1 MRRTAAP
8 KANSTAGEGTPMAGQ
23 LVYVMGPSGA
33 GKDSL
38 IAWLEDHL
46 PPHLPVHLA
55 RRTITRPIRHG
66 DEQHHSVSE
75 QAFALLHE
83 AQAFALDW
91 QANGLRYGVRHDE
104 LAPLHRGKWVLVNG
118 SRAYLPQATAK
129 FPHLRVVH
137 VTASLEVLRQR
148 LLARG
153 RETPEMVE
161 ARVRRAM
168 VFRAPPHAI
177 EVRNDGSLA
186 QAGAQLLQ
194 AFEKL
199 RRD

>member
-1 MRRTAAP
+1 MTGR
-8 KANSTAGEGTPMAGQ
+8 

-38 IAWLEDHL
+38 IAWLREHL
-46 PPHLPVHLA
+46 PPHLPLHLA
-55 RRTITRPIRHG
+55 RRTITRPARHG

-75 QAFALLHE
+75 QAFALLQE

-104 LAPLHRGKWVLVNG
+104 VEPLHRGAWVLVNG
-118 SRAYLPQATAK
+118 SRAYLPQALAR
-129 FPHLRVVH
+129 FPRVTVVH
-137 VTASLEVLRQR
+137 VTASIEVLRQR

-161 ARVRRAM
+161 ARLRRASS
-168 VFRAPPHAI
+168 FRAPPDAI
-177 EVRNDGSLA
+177 EVHNDGPLA
-186 QAGAQLLQ
+186 EAGARLLQ
-194 AFEKL
+194 AFEAL
-199 RRD
+199 ARS

>member
-1 MRRTAAP
+1 VVSGR
-8 KANSTAGEGTPMAGQ
+8 

-38 IAWLEDHL
+38 LAWLRDHL

-55 RRTITRPIRHG
+55 RRTITRPARPG
-66 DEQHHSVSE
+66 DEQHHGVSE
-75 QAFALLHE
+75 QAFALLHQ

-104 LAPLHRGKWVLVNG
+104 IAPVHRGRWVLVNG
-118 SRAYLPQATAK
+118 SRAYLPQARAR
-129 FPHLRVVH
+129 FPQLTVVH
-137 VTASLEVLRQR
+137 VTASIEVLRQR

-161 ARVRRAM
+161 ARVQRALA
-168 VFRAPPHAI
+168 FRAPADAI
-177 EVRNDGSLA
+177 EVRNDGALA
-186 QAGAQLLQ
+186 EAGAQLLR
-194 AFEKL
+194 AFEGL
-199 RRD
+199 AGTRSAP